1 MAGVVDKQNIK
12 HTGPTFLDIVF
23 EYVDVLAHNRT
34 IMRGCRLL
42 QKNGGQVKY
51 LIKKERGR
59 ILSTFRGTWPDP
71 QSKQETP
78 TYIAGVCVLICF
90 VLLTAKFSEHLFVI
104 NSKRLIYNMLT
115 SDYDASIVVVCCKV
129 KTFAVNRQ
137 IFSVQKLKFFWG
149 YLVFVTKKGA
159 NFFIKI
165 RTLISSKIVNYSFVR
180 YHLTVQSNFLPGL
193 RVVYAPWL
201 SSST

>member
-1 MAGVVDKQNIK
+1 
-12 HTGPTFLDIVF
+12 
-23 EYVDVLAHNRT
+23 
-34 IMRGCRLL
+34 
-42 QKNGGQVKY
+42 
-51 LIKKERGR
+51 
-59 ILSTFRGTWPDP
+59 
-71 QSKQETP
+71 
-78 TYIAGVCVLICF
+78 
-90 VLLTAKFSEHLFVI
+90 
-104 NSKRLIYNMLT
+104 MLT
-115 SDYDASIVVVCCKV
+115 SDYDAFIANVCCKV
-129 KTFAVNRQ
+129 KTFAVNCQ
-137 IFSVQKLKFFWG
+137 IFSVQILKFFWG